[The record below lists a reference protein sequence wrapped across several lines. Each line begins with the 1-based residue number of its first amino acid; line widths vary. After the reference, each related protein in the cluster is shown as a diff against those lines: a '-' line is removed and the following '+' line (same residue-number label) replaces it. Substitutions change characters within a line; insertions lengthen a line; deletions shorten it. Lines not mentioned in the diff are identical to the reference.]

1 MQIALKPGS
10 ELKVFD
16 TDKGKISIQICY
28 DIEFHELSRIAVD
41 EGTQIVFLPFYTDER
56 YGYLRVRYCAQERC
70 IENHIFSVIAGSVGN
85 LPSVDN
91 VDIHHAQSAIFT
103 PADIPFSRDAIQ
115 AETTPNIETVITDDI
130 DLELLKKHW

>member
-41 EGTQIVFLPFYTDER
+41 KGTQIVFVPFCTD
-56 YGYLRVRYCAQERC
+56 
-70 IENHIFSVIAGSVGN
+70 
-85 LPSVDN
+85 
-91 VDIHHAQSAIFT
+91 
-103 PADIPFSRDAIQ
+103 
-115 AETTPNIETVITDDI
+115 
-130 DLELLKKHW
+130 